1 MVDMVKSIPQI
12 LFTTLLTQDNLTTFQ
27 LAQKTFCILLPHKG
41 SLADKEMH
49 TITPAVGKIQA
60 QSANFKAALEFILL

>member
-1 MVDMVKSIPQI
+1 MVDMVKSIPRI
-12 LFTTLLTQDNLTTFQ
+12 LFTTILTQDNFTTFQ

-49 TITPAVGKIQA
+49 TITPAVGRIQA
-60 QSANFKAALEFILL
+60 HSANFEAALDFILL